1 MQKMSESLDERITE
15 LEIRFSHQG
24 RLLDELNQVVADC
37 NLRMEQLDQENR
49 QLRDMVKSLQP
60 ELRESPDE

>member
-1 MQKMSESLDERITE
+1 MSDFLDERITE
-15 LEIRFSHQG
+15 LEIRFSHQN

-37 NLRMEQLDQENR
+37 SLRIERLDQENR
-49 QLRDMVKSLQP
+49 QLREMVTRLQP

>member
-1 MQKMSESLDERITE
+1 MSEDLEERITE
-15 LEIRFSHQG
+15 LEIRFSHQN
-24 RLLDELNQVVADC
+24 RLLDELNQVLVDC
-37 NLRMEQLDQENR
+37 DLRIERLDQENR

>member
-1 MQKMSESLDERITE
+1 MQRMSDFLDERITE
-15 LEIRFSHQG
+15 LEIRFSHQN

-37 NLRMEQLDQENR
+37 SLRIERLDQENR
-49 QLRDMVKSLQP
+49 QLREMVTRLQP